1 MDTKNTAPIKKWVN
15 VEELLKTKAPKV
27 YRFLPRFLIRYVSK
41 LIHEDDINYVIN
53 HNHDQYGVDF
63 AKGALKTMGV
73 TVVVD
78 GIENIP
84 AKGGYIFACNHP
96 LGGLD
101 GLAVISA
108 ISNIRTDIKYFVNEL
123 LLALKNM
130 QTILVPVNING
141 HNSRKMLEHVEEIY
155 KSDMAIP
162 IFPAGLVSRRQPDK
176 SIMDLTWK
184 KSFIAKAKQY
194 KKDVIPVWVE
204 GRNSNFFYNF
214 AYWRKKLGIKINIE
228 MLFLPDEMF
237 KQKDKTITVHF
248 GKPVSYKVFN
258 DATGDAAWAVKFHH
272 ELYTK
277 KASVV
282 KEPLFE
288 NAATI

>member
-1 MDTKNTAPIKKWVN
+1 VVKKWVN

-27 YRFLPRFLIRYVSK
+27 YKFLPGFLIRYVSK

-53 HNHDQYGVDF
+53 HNHDQHGVDF

-73 TVVVD
+73 KVVVD
-78 GIENIP
+78 GEENIP

-108 ISNIRTDIKYFVNEL
+108 ISNVRTDIKYFVNEL

-141 HNSRKMLEHVEEIY
+141 RNSRKMLEYVEEIY

-162 IFPAGLVSRRQPDK
+162 IFPAGLVSRRQADK
-176 SIMDLTWK
+176 SIQDLAWK

-204 GRNSNFFYNF
+204 GKNSNFFYNF
-214 AYWRKKLGIKINIE
+214 AHWRKKLGIKINIE

-258 DATGDAAWAVKFHH
+258 DSVGDAAWAIRFQH

-288 NAATI
+288 NTATV

>member
-1 MDTKNTAPIKKWVN
+1 VDTKNSPPVKKWVN
-15 VEELLKTKAPKV
+15 VEELLKTKSPKV
-27 YRFLPRFLIRYVSK
+27 YKLLPGFLIRYVSK
-41 LIHEDDINYVIN
+41 LIHEDDINHVIN

-63 AKGALKTMGV
+63 AKGALKVMGV

-78 GIENIP
+78 GAENIP

-101 GLAVISA
+101 GMAVISA
-108 ISNIRTDIKYFVNEL
+108 ISNVRTDIKYFVNEL

-130 QTILVPVNING
+130 HNIFIPVNING
-141 HNSRKMLEHVEEIY
+141 RNSRKMLEYVEEIY

-162 IFPAGLVSRRQPDK
+162 IFPAGLVSRRQADK
-176 SIMDLTWK
+176 SIQDLAWK

-194 KKDVIPVWVE
+194 KKDIIPVWVE

-228 MLFLPDEMF
+228 MFFLPDEMF
-237 KQKDKTITVHF
+237 KQRDKKITVHF
-248 GKPVSYKVFN
+248 GKPVPYTTFTNSTDY
-258 DATGDAAWAVKFHH
+258 AAWAIKFQH
-272 ELYTK
+272 ELYKK
-277 KASVV
+277 KALVV

-288 NAATI
+288 NATTL